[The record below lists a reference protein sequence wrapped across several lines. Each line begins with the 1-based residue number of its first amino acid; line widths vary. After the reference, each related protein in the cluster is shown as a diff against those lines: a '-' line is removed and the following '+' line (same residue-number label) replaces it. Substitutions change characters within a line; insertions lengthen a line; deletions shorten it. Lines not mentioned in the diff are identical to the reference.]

1 MVIFIASYTEQYL
14 KEKYVGRYLISSY
27 TAGQVLFRVIHAFTS
42 WQNESEMLAF
52 RTLGI
57 GYVTCF
63 GLLIL
68 WILSSV
74 GYQYFVLFFVFGT
87 TGFMLSGTYP
97 LVHELCESITP
108 IKGTSALSVGGLDC
122 K

>member
-27 TAGQVLFRVIHAFTS
+27 SAGQVLFRVIRACTSCS
-42 WQNESEMLAF
+42 WQNESEMMVF

-63 GLLIL
+63 GLLVL

-74 GYQYFVLFFVFGT
+74 GYQYFVLFAVFGT
-87 TGFMLSGTYP
+87 SGFMLSGTYP

-108 IKGTSALSVGGLDC
+108 IKGMLTAFVR